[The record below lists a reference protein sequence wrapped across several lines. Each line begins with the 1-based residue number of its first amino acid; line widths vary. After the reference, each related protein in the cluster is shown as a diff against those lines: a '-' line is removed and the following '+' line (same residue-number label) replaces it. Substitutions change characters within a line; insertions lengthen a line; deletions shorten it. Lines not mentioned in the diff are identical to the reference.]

1 MKRQQSGF
9 TLIELVMVIVIIG
22 VLAAFA
28 LPRFANLTGDAK
40 AATISGAAGSMNSAA
55 AIAHSV
61 FLAEGLNASNAVV
74 LEGQSVV
81 MTNGYPTAA
90 GILIAANIS
99 SSDYI
104 TPTTVVSPTV
114 TVTAKNAATSA
125 SCQVIYTEAAANS
138 SPTVVSTI
146 TGC

>member
-61 FLAEGLNASNAVV
+61 FLAENGVVV
-74 LEGQSVV
+74 LEGQTIP
-81 MTNGYPTAA
+81 MAFGYPTAA

-114 TVTAKNAATSA
+114 TVTANNAATPA
-125 SCQVIYTEAAANS
+125 SCQVTYTEAAAANS
-138 SPTVVSTI
+138 SPAVVSTI

>member
-40 AATISGAAGSMNSAA
+40 AATLNGAAGSMRSAS
-55 AIAHSV
+55 AIAHSAW
-61 FLAEGLNASNAVV
+61 LAENGGSAVI
-74 LEGQSVV
+74 LEGQSIA
-81 MTNGYPTAA
+81 MSFGYPTAA
-90 GILIAANIS
+90 GIQTAANVTLP
-99 SSDYI
+99 DYVI
-104 TPTTVVSPTV
+104 TPSGSGTSLTVSP
-114 TVTAKNAATSA
+114 KNASDATNCIFTYAEATST
-125 SCQVIYTEAAANS
+125 SVP
-138 SPTVVSTI
+138 PTISTPVI

>member
-61 FLAEGLNASNAVV
+61 FLAENGVVV
-74 LEGQSVV
+74 LEGQTIP
-81 MTNGYPTAA
+81 MAFGYPTAA

-104 TPTTVVSPTV
+104 TGAANQVA
-114 TVTAKNAATSA
+114 TVTANNAATPA
-125 SCQVIYTEAAANS
+125 SCQVTYTEAAAANS
-138 SPTVVSTI
+138 SPAVVSTI

>member
-40 AATISGAAGSMNSAA
+40 AATISGAAGSMRSAA
-55 AIAHSV
+55 AIAHSA
-61 FLAEGLNASNAVV
+61 FLAEGGTVV
-74 LEGQSVV
+74 LEGQTIAMS
-81 MTNGYPTAA
+81 NGYPTAA
-90 GILIAANIS
+90 GILTAANIS
-99 SSDYI
+99 SGDFE
-104 TPTTVVSPTV
+104 TGVTGTTQ
-114 TVTAKNAATSA
+114 TVTAKNPTTAAT
-125 SCQVIYTEAAANS
+125 CQATYTEAASANS
-138 SPTVVSTI
+138 APTVASMI